1 MKQETTIE
9 RGVFLML
16 AREIMT
22 TDVITVSPDEEVEV
36 VAKLL
41 VDNKISGIPVVDQ
54 DNHVLGIVTEKDLLI
69 KASELK
75 VPFYITL
82 FDSIIFL
89 ENPLRFSN
97 NLKKYAA
104 AKVKDLMTEK
114 VEVVDE
120 NTAVTAIAEIM
131 QNKKINRLPVIR
143 NNKLVGFVTRNDV
156 LKAIVKNNG

>member
-1 MKQETTIE
+1 
-9 RGVFLML
+9 ML

-69 KASELK
+69 KARELK

-104 AKVKDLMTEK
+104 ARVKELMTEK

-120 NTAVTAIAEIM
+120 NTPVTAIAEIM

-143 NNKLVGFVTRNDV
+143 NNKLVGIVTRNDV

>member
-1 MKQETTIE
+1 
-9 RGVFLML
+9 ML

-89 ENPLRFSN
+89 ENPLRFSY
-97 NLKKYAA
+97 NLK
-104 AKVKDLMTEK
+104 
-114 VEVVDE
+114 
-120 NTAVTAIAEIM
+120 
-131 QNKKINRLPVIR
+131 
-143 NNKLVGFVTRNDV
+143 
-156 LKAIVKNNG
+156 

>member
-1 MKQETTIE
+1 
-9 RGVFLML
+9 ML
-16 AREIMT
+16 AKEIMT
-22 TDVITVSPDEEVEV
+22 TDVIAVSPDEQVEV
-36 VAKLL
+36 VARML
-41 VDNKISGIPVVDQ
+41 VDHKISGIPVVDK
-54 DNHVLGIVTEKDLLI
+54 DNRILGIVTEKDLLI

-75 VPFYITL
+75 VPFYVTL

-97 NLKKYAA
+97 DLKKYAA
-104 AKVKDLMTEK
+104 AKVKDLMTVK

-120 NTAVTAIAEIM
+120 NTPVTEIAEIM

-143 NNKLVGFVTRNDV
+143 NHKLVGIVTRNDV

>member
-1 MKQETTIE
+1 
-9 RGVFLML
+9 ML

-97 NLKKYAA
+97 NLKKYGA
-104 AKVKDLMTEK
+104 AKVKDLMTVK

-120 NTAVTAIAEIM
+120 NTPVTVIAEIM

-143 NNKLVGFVTRNDV
+143 NNKVVGIVTRNDV